1 MYCRREMSSFGLVLG
16 MVSSTSPSITDVLAW
31 GSDRRVMK
39 YFSSYRLLGSLTW
52 AHSNGLKVW
61 CVLPLLRSYRDEVGY
76 SSSCYSMVASS
87 PCARDASRSWLWAVW
102 QPSWLLSYPYCGP
115 TGMRWAIPA
124 AATVWW
130 HPALVPGTHLG
141 PGCGQYGSH
150 LGYCLTLTA
159 VLQGWGGLF
168 QQLLQ
173 YGGIQPLCQGRI

>member
-1 MYCRREMSSFGLVLG
+1 MAAILV
-16 MVSSTSPSITDVLAW
+16 T
-31 GSDRRVMK
+31 
-39 YFSSYRLLGSLTW
+39 
-52 AHSNGLKVW
+52 
-61 CVLPLLRSYRDEVGY
+61 VLPLLRSYRDEVGY

-87 PCARDASRSWLWAVW
+87 PCARDASRSWLLAVWQPSWLVLPLLRSYRDEVGYSSSCYSMVASSPCARDASRSWLLAVW